1 MRLEFVIDVDGVA
14 IKVQASSYFNRYAG
28 LPHMEQV
35 GSFTF
40 SEVDSG
46 ASRGSAGRY
55 NQDCDEIIL
64 LAETGDELYITGCAL
79 EWIDKHY
86 SNERQYWNWNTS

>member
-1 MRLEFVIDVDGVA
+1 MIDVDGIA
-14 IKVQASSYFNRYAG
+14 IKVEASSYYDFYGG
-28 LPHMEQV
+28 LPHMEMV
-35 GSFTF
+35 GSFSF

-55 NQDCDEIIL
+55 NQDCDEIVLI
-64 LAETGDELYITGCAL
+64 AETRDELNITYCAL
-79 EWIDKHY
+79 GWIDEHF